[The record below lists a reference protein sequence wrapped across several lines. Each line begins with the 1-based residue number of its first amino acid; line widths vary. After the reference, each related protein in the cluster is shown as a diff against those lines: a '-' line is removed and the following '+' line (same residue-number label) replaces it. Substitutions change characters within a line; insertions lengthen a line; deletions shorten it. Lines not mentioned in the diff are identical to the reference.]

1 MSDQPNKSLGEHKM
15 GEVDQANLFEAPSIP
30 EQQRMVEAI
39 LFASSTPVTVA
50 ELKNRMP
57 QGSDPAFA
65 LDELKVR
72 YSSRG
77 VNLVKVGDGWAMR
90 TSADLSFLMRKETIE
105 TRKLS
110 RAAVET
116 LAIIA
121 YHQPVTRL
129 EIEEVRGVGVS
140 KGTVDLLLEMDW
152 IKFGRRK
159 MTPGRPVTFV
169 VTQHFLDHFGLE
181 SAKDLPGLKELK
193 SAGLLESTIPNV
205 KETGEGTDN
214 EEQDLEPS
222 TCPFCGFEVTD
233 EDDDVEWVNHEDED
247 DNWN

>member
-1 MSDQPNKSLGEHKM
+1 MSDRSNKSLAEHKM

-57 QGSDPAFA
+57 QGSDPVFA
-65 LDELKVR
+65 LDELKVQ

-181 SAKDLPGLKELK
+181 SVKDLPGLKELK

-205 KETGEGTDN
+205 KETGEGVD
-214 EEQDLEPS
+214 EEERDLSENLDQPEL
-222 TCPFCGFEVTD
+222 FE
-233 EDDDVEWVNHEDED
+233 E
-247 DNWN
+247 

>member
-1 MSDQPNKSLGEHKM
+1 
-15 GEVDQANLFEAPSIP
+15 
-30 EQQRMVEAI
+30 
-39 LFASSTPVTVA
+39 
-50 ELKNRMP
+50 
-57 QGSDPAFA
+57 
-65 LDELKVR
+65 
-72 YSSRG
+72 
-77 VNLVKVGDGWAMR
+77 MR
-90 TSADLSFLMRKETIE
+90 TSPDLSFLMRKETVE

-129 EIEEVRGVGVS
+129 EIEEIRGVGVS

-193 SAGLLESTIPNV
+193 SAGLLESTIQSGKDSN
-205 KETGEGTDN
+205 
-214 EEQDLEPS
+214 
-222 TCPFCGFEVTD
+222 
-233 EDDDVEWVNHEDED
+233 D
-247 DNWN
+247 DNIEEEADLRDDMDQPELFVE

>member
-1 MSDQPNKSLGEHKM
+1 MSDQPNKSLGEHKI
-15 GEVDQANLFEAPSIP
+15 GEVAQANLFEAPSIP

-39 LFASSTPVTVA
+39 LFASSTPVTIA

-65 LDELKVR
+65 LDELKVQ

-181 SAKDLPGLKELK
+181 SAKALPGLKELK

-205 KETGEGTDN
+205 KETGEGVD
-214 EEQDLEPS
+214 EEERDLSENLDQPEL
-222 TCPFCGFEVTD
+222 FE
-233 EDDDVEWVNHEDED
+233 E
-247 DNWN
+247 

>member
-1 MSDQPNKSLGEHKM
+1 MSDLPNKSLGGHNM

-39 LFASSTPVTVA
+39 LFASSKPVTVA

-57 QGSDPAFA
+57 QGSDPVFA
-65 LDELKVR
+65 LDELKVQ

-77 VNLVKVGDGWAMR
+77 VNLVRVGDGWAMR

-205 KETGEGTDN
+205 KDNDEGIDK
-214 EEQDLEPS
+214 EEQDLSKNLDQPEL
-222 TCPFCGFEVTD
+222 FE
-233 EDDDVEWVNHEDED
+233 E
-247 DNWN
+247 

>member
-15 GEVDQANLFEAPSIP
+15 GEVDQANLFEAPSIS
-30 EQQRMVEAI
+30 EQRRMVEAI

-65 LDELKVR
+65 LDELKVQ

-77 VNLVKVGDGWAMR
+77 VNLVKVGDGWVMR
-90 TSADLSFLMRKETIE
+90 TSADLSFLMRKETVE

-205 KETGEGTDN
+205 NETGEGTDN
-214 EEQDLEPS
+214 EEQDLSDNLDQPEL
-222 TCPFCGFEVTD
+222 FE
-233 EDDDVEWVNHEDED
+233 E
-247 DNWN
+247 

>member
-1 MSDQPNKSLGEHKM
+1 MSDQPNKSISEHKM
-15 GEVDQANLFEAPSIP
+15 GEVDQANLFEAPSIA

-39 LFASSTPVTVA
+39 LFASSTPVTVE

-57 QGSDPAFA
+57 QGSDPVFA
-65 LDELKVR
+65 LDELKVQ

-205 KETGEGTDN
+205 NETGEGTDN
-214 EEQDLEPS
+214 EEQDLSDNLDQPEL
-222 TCPFCGFEVTD
+222 FE
-233 EDDDVEWVNHEDED
+233 E
-247 DNWN
+247 

>member
-1 MSDQPNKSLGEHKM
+1 MSDRSNKSLAAHKM
-15 GEVDQANLFEAPSIP
+15 GEVDQANLFETPSIP

-39 LFASSTPVTVA
+39 LFASSSPVTVA

-57 QGSDPAFA
+57 QGSDPVCA
-65 LDELKVR
+65 LDELKVQ

-181 SAKDLPGLKELK
+181 STKDLPGLKELK

-205 KETGEGTDN
+205 NETGEGTDN
-214 EEQDLEPS
+214 EEQDLSDNLDQPEL
-222 TCPFCGFEVTD
+222 FE
-233 EDDDVEWVNHEDED
+233 E
-247 DNWN
+247 

>member
-1 MSDQPNKSLGEHKM
+1 MSDRPNKSLGEHKM

-57 QGSDPAFA
+57 QGSDPVFA
-65 LDELKVR
+65 LDELKVQ

-205 KETGEGTDN
+205 KETGEGIDN
-214 EEQDLEPS
+214 EEQDLSENLDQPEL
-222 TCPFCGFEVTD
+222 FE
-233 EDDDVEWVNHEDED
+233 E
-247 DNWN
+247 

>member
-1 MSDQPNKSLGEHKM
+1 MSDRSNKSLAEHKM
-15 GEVDQANLFEAPSIP
+15 GEVDQTNLFEAPSIA

-39 LFASSTPVTVA
+39 LFASSTPVTVE

-57 QGSDPAFA
+57 QGSDPVFA
-65 LDELKVR
+65 LDELKVQ

-214 EEQDLEPS
+214 EEQDLSDNLDQPEL
-222 TCPFCGFEVTD
+222 FE
-233 EDDDVEWVNHEDED
+233 E
-247 DNWN
+247 

>member
-1 MSDQPNKSLGEHKM
+1 MSDRSNKSLAEHKM
-15 GEVDQANLFEAPSIP
+15 GEVDQANLFEAPSIA

-39 LFASSTPVTVA
+39 LFASSTPVTVE

-57 QGSDPAFA
+57 QGSDPVFA
-65 LDELKVR
+65 LDELKVQ

-90 TSADLSFLMRKETIE
+90 TGADLSFLMRKETIE

-205 KETGEGTDN
+205 KETGEGLDN
-214 EEQDLEPS
+214 EEQDLSENLDQPEL
-222 TCPFCGFEVTD
+222 FE
-233 EDDDVEWVNHEDED
+233 E
-247 DNWN
+247 

>member
-1 MSDQPNKSLGEHKM
+1 MSDLPNKSLGGHNM

-65 LDELKVR
+65 LDELKVQ
-72 YSSRG
+72 YSGRG

-90 TSADLSFLMRKETIE
+90 TSADLSFLMRKETVE

-205 KETGEGTDN
+205 KETGEGIDN
-214 EEQDLEPS
+214 EEQDLSENLDQPEL
-222 TCPFCGFEVTD
+222 FE
-233 EDDDVEWVNHEDED
+233 E
-247 DNWN
+247 

>member
-1 MSDQPNKSLGEHKM
+1 MSDRSNKSLAAHKM

-57 QGSDPAFA
+57 QGSDPVFA
-65 LDELKVR
+65 LDELKVQ

-205 KETGEGTDN
+205 NETGEGTDN
-214 EEQDLEPS
+214 EEQDLSDNLDQPEL
-222 TCPFCGFEVTD
+222 FE
-233 EDDDVEWVNHEDED
+233 E
-247 DNWN
+247 

>member
-1 MSDQPNKSLGEHKM
+1 MSDRSNKSLAAHKM
-15 GEVDQANLFEAPSIP
+15 GKVDQANLFEAPSIP

-39 LFASSTPVTVA
+39 LFASSTPVTVE
-50 ELKNRMP
+50 ELKKRMP
-57 QGSDPAFA
+57 QGSDPVCA
-65 LDELKVR
+65 LDELKVQ

-77 VNLVKVGDGWAMR
+77 VNLVKVGDGWVMR
-90 TSADLSFLMRKETIE
+90 TSADLSFLMRKETVE

-205 KETGEGTDN
+205 KETGEGLDN
-214 EEQDLEPS
+214 EEQDLSENLDQPEL
-222 TCPFCGFEVTD
+222 FE
-233 EDDDVEWVNHEDED
+233 E
-247 DNWN
+247 

>member
-1 MSDQPNKSLGEHKM
+1 MSDRSNKSLAEHKM

-57 QGSDPAFA
+57 QGSDPVFA
-65 LDELKVR
+65 LDELKVQ

-205 KETGEGTDN
+205 KETGEGVD
-214 EEQDLEPS
+214 EEERDLSENLDQPEL
-222 TCPFCGFEVTD
+222 FE
-233 EDDDVEWVNHEDED
+233 E
-247 DNWN
+247 

>member
-1 MSDQPNKSLGEHKM
+1 MSDRSNKSLAEHKM

-57 QGSDPAFA
+57 QGSDPTFA
-65 LDELKVR
+65 LDELKVQ

-77 VNLVKVGDGWAMR
+77 VNLVRVGDGWAMR

-205 KETGEGTDN
+205 NETGEGTDN
-214 EEQDLEPS
+214 EEQDLSDNLDQPEL
-222 TCPFCGFEVTD
+222 FE
-233 EDDDVEWVNHEDED
+233 E
-247 DNWN
+247 

>member
-1 MSDQPNKSLGEHKM
+1 MSDRSNKSLAAHKM

-39 LFASSTPVTVA
+39 LFASSTPVTVE

-57 QGSDPAFA
+57 QGSDPVFA
-65 LDELKVR
+65 LDELKVQ

-214 EEQDLEPS
+214 EEQDLSDNLDQPEL
-222 TCPFCGFEVTD
+222 FE
-233 EDDDVEWVNHEDED
+233 E
-247 DNWN
+247 

>member
-1 MSDQPNKSLGEHKM
+1 MSDQSNKSLGEHKM

-57 QGSDPAFA
+57 QGSDPVFA
-65 LDELKVR
+65 LDELKVQ

-205 KETGEGTDN
+205 KETGEGIDN
-214 EEQDLEPS
+214 EEQDLSENLDQPEL
-222 TCPFCGFEVTD
+222 FE
-233 EDDDVEWVNHEDED
+233 E
-247 DNWN
+247 

>member
-1 MSDQPNKSLGEHKM
+1 MSDRSNKSLAEHKM

-57 QGSDPAFA
+57 QGSDPVFA
-65 LDELKVR
+65 LDELKVQ

-214 EEQDLEPS
+214 EEQDLSEKLDQPEL
-222 TCPFCGFEVTD
+222 FE
-233 EDDDVEWVNHEDED
+233 E
-247 DNWN
+247 

>member
-1 MSDQPNKSLGEHKM
+1 MSDRSNKSLAEHKM

-57 QGSDPAFA
+57 QGSDPVFA
-65 LDELKVR
+65 LDELKEQ

-205 KETGEGTDN
+205 KETGEGIDN
-214 EEQDLEPS
+214 EEQDLSENLDQPEL
-222 TCPFCGFEVTD
+222 FE
-233 EDDDVEWVNHEDED
+233 E
-247 DNWN
+247 

>member
-1 MSDQPNKSLGEHKM
+1 M

-39 LFASSTPVTVA
+39 LFASSTPVTIA
-50 ELKNRMP
+50 DLKNRMP

-65 LDELKVR
+65 LDELKVQ

-90 TSADLSFLMRKETIE
+90 TSTDLSFLMRKETIE

-205 KETGEGTDN
+205 KETGEEIVN
-214 EEQDLEPS
+214 EEQDLSENLDQPEL
-222 TCPFCGFEVTD
+222 FE
-233 EDDDVEWVNHEDED
+233 E
-247 DNWN
+247 

>member
-1 MSDQPNKSLGEHKM
+1 MSDLPNKSLGGHNM
-15 GEVDQANLFEAPSIP
+15 GEVDQANRFEAPSIP

-39 LFASSTPVTVA
+39 LFASSTPVTVE

-57 QGSDPAFA
+57 QGSDPVFA
-65 LDELKVR
+65 LDELKVQ

-105 TRKLS
+105 TRKLR

-205 KETGEGTDN
+205 KETGEGVDN
-214 EEQDLEPS
+214 EEQDFSENLDQPEL
-222 TCPFCGFEVTD
+222 FE
-233 EDDDVEWVNHEDED
+233 E
-247 DNWN
+247 

>member
-1 MSDQPNKSLGEHKM
+1 MSDQPNKSLGEYKM

-65 LDELKVR
+65 LDELKVQ

-205 KETGEGTDN
+205 KETGEGVD
-214 EEQDLEPS
+214 EEERDLSENLDQPEL
-222 TCPFCGFEVTD
+222 FE
-233 EDDDVEWVNHEDED
+233 E
-247 DNWN
+247 

>member
-1 MSDQPNKSLGEHKM
+1 MSDQPNKSLGEHKI

-65 LDELKVR
+65 LDELKVQ

-214 EEQDLEPS
+214 EEQDLSDNLDQPEL
-222 TCPFCGFEVTD
+222 FE
-233 EDDDVEWVNHEDED
+233 E
-247 DNWN
+247 

>member
-1 MSDQPNKSLGEHKM
+1 MTDQSDRSLGEHKI

-39 LFASSTPVTVA
+39 LFASSIPVTVA

-57 QGSDPAFA
+57 QGSDPASA
-65 LDELKVR
+65 LDELKVQ

-90 TSADLSFLMRKETIE
+90 TSADLCFLMRKETIE

-205 KETGEGTDN
+205 KETGEGIDN
-214 EEQDLEPS
+214 EEQDLSENLDQPEL
-222 TCPFCGFEVTD
+222 FE
-233 EDDDVEWVNHEDED
+233 E
-247 DNWN
+247 

>member
-1 MSDQPNKSLGEHKM
+1 MSDQPNKSLGEHKI

-57 QGSDPAFA
+57 QGSDPVFA
-65 LDELKVR
+65 LDELKVQ

-90 TSADLSFLMRKETIE
+90 TSADLGFLMRKETIE

-205 KETGEGTDN
+205 KETGEGLDN
-214 EEQDLEPS
+214 EEQDLSENLDQPEL
-222 TCPFCGFEVTD
+222 FE
-233 EDDDVEWVNHEDED
+233 E
-247 DNWN
+247 

>member
-1 MSDQPNKSLGEHKM
+1 MSDQPNKSLGEHKI

-57 QGSDPAFA
+57 QGSDPVFA
-65 LDELKVR
+65 LDELKVQ

-205 KETGEGTDN
+205 KETGEGIDN
-214 EEQDLEPS
+214 EEQDLSENLDQPEL
-222 TCPFCGFEVTD
+222 FE
-233 EDDDVEWVNHEDED
+233 E
-247 DNWN
+247 

>member
-1 MSDQPNKSLGEHKM
+1 MSNRSNKSLAEHKM

-65 LDELKVR
+65 LDELKEQ

-205 KETGEGTDN
+205 KDNDEGIDK
-214 EEQDLEPS
+214 EEQDLSKNLDQPEL
-222 TCPFCGFEVTD
+222 FD
-233 EDDDVEWVNHEDED
+233 E
-247 DNWN
+247 

>member
-1 MSDQPNKSLGEHKM
+1 MSDRSNKSLAEHKM

-30 EQQRMVEAI
+30 DQQRMVEAI

-57 QGSDPAFA
+57 QGSDPVFA
-65 LDELKVR
+65 LDELKEQ

-205 KETGEGTDN
+205 KETGEGIDN
-214 EEQDLEPS
+214 EEQDLSENLDQPEL
-222 TCPFCGFEVTD
+222 FE
-233 EDDDVEWVNHEDED
+233 E
-247 DNWN
+247 